1 LICVSIMIKWGDRGI
16 SGFRQ
21 VFLSLLLNP
30 LIIACFFGIII
41 NLLGGIRVDMVI
53 TSLDLIGKSAIGVG
67 LISIGASLN
76 LKSLFRPSPLLLVS
90 ASLKLLVMPLIG
102 APLIWYF

>member
-1 LICVSIMIKWGDRGI
+1 
-16 SGFRQ
+16 
-21 VFLSLLLNP
+21 
-30 LIIACFFGIII
+30 
-41 NLLGGIRVDMVI
+41 

-102 APLIWYF
+102 APLIWYFGLEGTSLAVVVISLAVPTATTSYVLAREMGGDYTLMAEILTFQTV